1 MRTLFEHIY
10 TGMPTIF
17 KTLYGEEN
25 HILSKVFVPCK
36 WLCNYWNNCAMSSCA
51 FAIMLLPVTAAFL
64 FEIIAATDGSLVV
77 VLPLIFYVLYLVL

>member
-1 MRTLFEHIY
+1 
-10 TGMPTIF
+10 
-17 KTLYGEEN
+17 
-25 HILSKVFVPCK
+25 
-36 WLCNYWNNCAMSSCA
+36 MSSCA